1 MCNFCYFFFQ
11 LLLSWCSS
19 SGDLSVNKTSGSPSF
34 MMTSMMT
41 SGRMWSTMMR
51 KGQVSQRKEIENG
64 KANLFHKHFIG
75 NDTENMIYLA
85 CAIFCELDY
94 QQLSIDLIRYI
105 SKCTLSKNLHYL
117 DKDTLFLKC

>member
-1 MCNFCYFFFQ
+1 MCNFCYFWFQ

-19 SGDLSVNKTSGSPSF
+19 FGDRSANKTSGSPSF

-64 KANLFHKHFIG
+64 KANLFHKHFLGI
-75 NDTENMIYLA
+75 DTENMIYLA
-85 CAIFCELDY
+85 CAIFCKLDF
-94 QQLSIDLIRYI
+94 QQVSIDLIKYI

-117 DKDTLFLKC
+117 DNDSLFLKR

>member
-1 MCNFCYFFFQ
+1 MCNFCYSLFQ

-75 NDTENMIYLA
+75 NDTENMINLA
-85 CAIFCELDY
+85 FAIFCKLDF

-105 SKCTLSKNLHYL
+105 SKYTLSKNLHYL
-117 DKDTLFLKC
+117 DKDTLFLKR